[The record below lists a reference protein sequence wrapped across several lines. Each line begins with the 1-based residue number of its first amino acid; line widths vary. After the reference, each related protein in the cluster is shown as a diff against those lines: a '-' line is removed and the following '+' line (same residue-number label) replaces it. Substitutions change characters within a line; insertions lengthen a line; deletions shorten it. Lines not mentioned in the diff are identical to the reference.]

1 MGSSALVR
9 AAVDDRERTAGDIRR
24 PRYLRIRCE
33 ARSWRVSEDGPDR
46 IGGRFVSL
54 TSAVDFARGELRGV
68 CGGRVLI
75 ELGPSALDERP

>member
-1 MGSSALVR
+1 MGSSALVS
-9 AAVDDRERTAGDIRR
+9 AAVDEQVRTRGEVRP

-33 ARSWRVSEDGPDR
+33 AGSWRVSEDGPDR

-68 CGGRVLI
+68 RGGCVVI

>member
-9 AAVDDRERTAGDIRR
+9 VAFDDQVRTRGDVR
-24 PRYLRIRCE
+24 PPRHLRIRCE
-33 ARSWRVSEDGPDR
+33 AGSWRVSEDGPDR